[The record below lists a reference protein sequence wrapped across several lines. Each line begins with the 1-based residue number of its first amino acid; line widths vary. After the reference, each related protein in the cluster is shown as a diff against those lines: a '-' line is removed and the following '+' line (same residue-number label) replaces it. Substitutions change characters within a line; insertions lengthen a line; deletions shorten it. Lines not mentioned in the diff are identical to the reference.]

1 MPSVVGMLQYLCGHS
16 RPDLGFA
23 VSQVSRF
30 TFDPKRSHEEALI
43 RIGQYLKG
51 TMNEGLILK
60 PHADLTSL
68 EMDAHVDSDFM
79 GLYGTEKKD
88 DPDSVRSRTGY
99 VIRVNKC
106 PIVWC
111 SKLEHSI
118 TTSTMMAEYY
128 ALSTAMRE
136 VLPLRDLVSTVAKG
150 LGFDSECQ
158 TTFKTKV
165 CEDNMGCLTLAQLEP
180 GHNTPRSRFY
190 DNKVHWFRQHVYDS
204 NGRITVERCDT
215 KNMIADTFTKAC
227 VKDTFEYLRKLLM
240 GW

>member
-1 MPSVVGMLQYLCGHS
+1 MAGVVDPRFSALCGDAS
-16 RPDLGFA
+16 KWLEAAPDYDAIIAKVGA
-23 VSQVSRF
+23 
-30 TFDPKRSHEEALI
+30 
-43 RIGQYLKG
+43 
-51 TMNEGLILK
+51 
-60 PHADLTSL
+60 ADGAGVLAKSACMTALTSL
-68 EMDAHVDSDFM
+68 EMDVHVDSDFM

-227 VKDTFEYLRKLLM
+227 VRDTFEYLRKLLM